1 MSKSSE
7 IINENYISNEEF
19 KEFTAIIKRYVNL
32 PKILMFIDKSI
43 ASEFIK
49 KQEYGFFDHICF
61 ILHFPHGTNYYRGC
75 IITFLGSTLLKLS
88 STFNNNFLQ
97 STYFNLL

>member
-7 IINENYISNEEF
+7 NTNENNISKEEL

-49 KQEYGFFDHICF
+49 KQDYFF
-61 ILHFPHGTNYYRGC
+61 
-75 IITFLGSTLLKLS
+75 KLRNKENPNIS
-88 STFNNNFLQ
+88 HSCCGDDNNPINNE
-97 STYFNLL
+97 SKYMIKD

>member
-7 IINENYISNEEF
+7 ITNENNISKEEF

-49 KQEYGFFDHICF
+49 KQDYFFKIKNKEN
-61 ILHFPHGTNYYRGC
+61 TNISHSCCGDD
-75 IITFLGSTLLKLS
+75 
-88 STFNNNFLQ
+88 NNPINNESKFMIK
-97 STYFNLL
+97 N